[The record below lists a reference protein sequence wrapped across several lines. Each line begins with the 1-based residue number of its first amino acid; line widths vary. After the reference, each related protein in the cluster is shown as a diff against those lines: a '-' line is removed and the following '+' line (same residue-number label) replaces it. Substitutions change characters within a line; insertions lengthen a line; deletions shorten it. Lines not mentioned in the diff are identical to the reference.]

1 MYLWLRPT
9 RSEILLHPRQRTGAF
24 GALAVW
30 HTAGGQ
36 QHRGHG
42 GSAMSIE
49 GMLDA

>member
-9 RSEILLHPRQRTGAF
+9 QSEILLHPRQRT

-42 GSAMSIE
+42 GSAIGIE
-49 GMLDA
+49 GLVDA